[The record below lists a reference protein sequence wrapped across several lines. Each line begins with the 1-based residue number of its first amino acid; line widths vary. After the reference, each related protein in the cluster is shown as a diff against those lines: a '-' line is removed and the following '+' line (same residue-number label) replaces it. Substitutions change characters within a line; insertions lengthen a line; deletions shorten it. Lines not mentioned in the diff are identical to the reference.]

1 MTCILQ
7 VTNYREEPC
16 HTLPRSLATSPHRVR
31 AFRALVSALLVVWV
45 GLIFGFGATG
55 AFVVAAGTPPLRLFA
70 AVAGPV
76 IAFLIAYRWSAA
88 VREFAL
94 TADLRFITA
103 TQAWRFGGFAFL
115 ALYTY
120 GVLPG
125 YFAWPAGLGDMAI
138 GAAAPWMLVGLA
150 REPGFA
156 ASRRFVTWNVLGI
169 LDLIVA
175 VTVGGSRAAA
185 LSQRG
190 RCDLDGRDGASP
202 ARVDPR
208 VLCAGLSHPARD
220 RAGAGASCGVAP

>member
-1 MTCILQ
+1 MS
-7 VTNYREEPC
+7 
-16 HTLPRSLATSPHRVR
+16 HAATFPGDQPASR
-31 AFRALVSALLVVWV
+31 AGVSALVSALLVVWV
-45 GLIFGFGATG
+45 GLIFAFGATE
-55 AFVVAAGTPPLRLFA
+55 AFVVASGTPPLRLLA
-70 AVAGPV
+70 AVLGPV
-76 IAFLIAYRWSAA
+76 IAFLIAYRLSAA

-94 TADLRFITA
+94 IADLRFVTA

-175 VTVGGSRAAA
+175 VTLGAVVPLLFPNVVGAIPTGAMTRLPLVLIPGFFVPGFLILHVIALAQAHHTVPAPASR
-185 LSQRG
+185 
-190 RCDLDGRDGASP
+190 
-202 ARVDPR
+202 
-208 VLCAGLSHPARD
+208 
-220 RAGAGASCGVAP
+220 

>member
-1 MTCILQ
+1 MS
-7 VTNYREEPC
+7 
-16 HTLPRSLATSPHRVR
+16 HAATFPADHPASR
-31 AFRALVSALLVVWV
+31 AGVSALVSALLVVWV
-45 GLIFGFGATG
+45 GLIFGFGATE
-55 AFVVAAGTPPLRLFA
+55 AFVSAAGAPPLRLLA
-70 AVAGPV
+70 AVLGPV
-76 IAFLIAYRWSAA
+76 IAFLIAYRLSAA

-94 TADLRFITA
+94 MADLRFVTA

-156 ASRRFVTWNVLGI
+156 ASRKFVTWNVLGI

-175 VTVGGSRAAA
+175 VTVGAVVPLLFPNMLGAIPTGAMTHLPLVLIPGFFVPGYIILHVIALAQSR
-185 LSQRG
+185 RV
-190 RCDLDGRDGASP
+190 AS
-202 ARVDPR
+202 APR
-208 VLCAGLSHPARD
+208 LR
-220 RAGAGASCGVAP
+220 

>member
-1 MTCILQ
+1 MRQ
-7 VTNYREEPC
+7 
-16 HTLPRSLATSPHRVR
+16 
-31 AFRALVSALLVVWV
+31 
-45 GLIFGFGATG
+45 
-55 AFVVAAGTPPLRLFA
+55 
-70 AVAGPV
+70 
-76 IAFLIAYRWSAA
+76 
-88 VREFAL
+88 FAL

-156 ASRRFVTWNVLGI
+156 GSRKFVTWNVLGI

-175 VTVGGSRAAA
+175 VTVGAAVPLLFPTCSVRYRRA
-185 LSQRG
+185 R
-190 RCDLDGRDGASP
+190 
-202 ARVDPR
+202 
-208 VLCAGLSHPARD
+208 
-220 RAGAGASCGVAP
+220 